1 MLGRFVLF
9 AVIAVLVLPLLVN
22 VYFYFVEK
30 ELAENPVSQNSVSEV
45 TFTDGKT
52 AYASRCASCHGLNG
66 DGAGGYPRVN
76 GESRMAIMARLIGY
90 KNGSYG
96 STAKG
101 VMMLQVQDLGT
112 EQLDAIARYLSGLTP
127 VLNEEELKKF
137 DTIELD
143 HFDISS

>member
-1 MLGRFVLF
+1 
-9 AVIAVLVLPLLVN
+9 
-22 VYFYFVEK
+22 
-30 ELAENPVSQNSVSEV
+30 
-45 TFTDGKT
+45 
-52 AYASRCASCHGLNG
+52 
-66 DGAGGYPRVN
+66 
-76 GESRMAIMARLIGY
+76 MAIMARLIGY